1 MAIGDQIRKYRTQ
14 AGWSQAWL
22 AEQLGVSQNTIS
34 SWETGR
40 TEPSRQ
46 DSRRVAQALSVE
58 VSALELVD
66 EAASEGPSSN
76 PKRRFSSLYTHGF
89 VRAAACAPV
98 VVPANPAA
106 NAEAILEFWR
116 EADSARAA
124 LLLTP
129 ELSLS
134 GYSID
139 DLLLQAPLLDAVEA
153 AIERLCIESRDLF
166 PILIV
171 GAPIRKNECVY
182 NCAVV
187 IHRGEILGVVP
198 KSFLPNYREYYEK
211 RHFGIASDSP
221 RHDVRLGGVDVPFTS
236 KIVFG
241 DRNLR
246 DFTFH
251 VEICEDFWAPT
262 PPSTFGALAG
272 ANILLN
278 LSASNIVI
286 GKADDR
292 AVLCDSQSRRAIA
305 AYVFAAA
312 GHGES
317 TTDLAWDGQVIAY
330 EMGEKIAEG
339 ERFARDPKIVIAD
352 IDVNRIAQERLRNG
366 TFRDSVA
373 LHADKLTGWALRD
386 FTLDKHPI
394 ATSPLE
400 RKIDRLPFVPD
411 DLSKR
416 DRDCFEA
423 YNIQVS
429 GLAKRIEATSTKRVV
444 IGVSG
449 GIDSTHALI
458 VIARAFDLLG
468 LPRKGIIGVTMPGF
482 ATSDA
487 TKTSAWELMA
497 ALGIDA
503 REVSIEPL
511 AQRMLEDL
519 DHPAAR
525 GEPVYDVAYE
535 NVQAGLRTDYLFRLA
550 NKEGGFV
557 VGTGDLSELALGW
570 CTYGVGD
577 HMSHYN
583 VNGGAPKTLIQYLI
597 RWVADSKLF
606 DAKTSNTLIKVLEG
620 EISPE
625 LIPGAAPQSTQAV
638 VGPYEL
644 QDFNL
649 YYFTRYGMK
658 PSKILFLAQSAWGD
672 KYDYAT
678 LKKWLGVF
686 ISRFF
691 ANQYKRSAVPNGPK
705 IVSGGALSPRGD
717 WRMPS
722 DASAAIWLSELEANT
737 PETLD

>member
-1 MAIGDQIRKYRTQ
+1 MAIGDQIRQHRTR
-14 AGWSQAWL
+14 AGCSQVWL
-22 AEQLGVSQNTIS
+22 ADKVGVSQNTIS

-40 TEPSRQ
+40 TEPSRA
-46 DSRRVAQALSVE
+46 DVRKVAQALSID
-58 VSALELVD
+58 VSLLELAD
-66 EAASEGPSSN
+66 DGPAEA
-76 PKRRFSSLYTHGF
+76 PKPRRFTSLYSHGF
-89 VRAAACAPV
+89 VRVAACAPV
-98 VVPANPAA
+98 VAPADPAE
-106 NAEAILEFWR
+106 NAERILKFWR
-116 EADSARAA
+116 EADAETAA
-124 LLLTP
+124 VLLTP

-134 GYSID
+134 GYAID
-139 DLLLQAPLLDAVEA
+139 DLLHQEPLLDAVEA
-153 AIERLCIESRDLF
+153 AIARLKADSENLF

-171 GAPIRKNECVY
+171 GAPIRSRNAVF

-187 IHRGEILGVVP
+187 IHRGEVLGVVP

-211 RHFGIASDSP
+211 RHFSVAHDTEEDLIRLCGEWVGFGSDVIFAAT
-221 RHDVRLGGVDVPFTS
+221 DNTNFA
-236 KIVFG
+236 
-241 DRNLR
+241 
-246 DFTFH
+246 FH
-251 VEICEDFWAPT
+251 VEICEDFWSPI
-262 PPSTFGALAG
+262 PPSTYGAMAG
-272 ANILLN
+272 ATILFN

-286 GKADDR
+286 GKAEDR
-292 AVLCDSQSRRAIA
+292 AVLCDSQSRRATA

-339 ERFARDPKIVIAD
+339 ERFARNPKLVIAD
-352 IDVNRIAQERLRNG
+352 IDVDRIAQERRRVG
-366 TFRDSVA
+366 TFKDAAA
-373 LHADKLTGWALRD
+373 LEKERLIEWGHIT
-386 FTLDKHPI
+386 FTLDAPDGDL
-394 ATSPLE
+394 PLQ
-400 RKIDRLPFVPD
+400 RKLDRFPFVPD
-411 DLSKR
+411 DLTKR
-416 DRDCFEA
+416 DRDCYEA
-423 YNIQVS
+423 YNIQVA
-429 GLAKRIEATSTKRVV
+429 GLAKRIETTKSNRVV
-444 IGVSG
+444 IGISG
-449 GIDSTHALI
+449 GLDSTHALI

-468 LPRKGIIGVTMPGF
+468 IPRKNIIGVTMPGF
-482 ATSDA
+482 ATSA
-487 TKTSAWELMA
+487 ETKANAWALMNA
-497 ALGIDA
+497 IGADA

-525 GEPVYDVAYE
+525 GEPVYDIAYE

-583 VNGGAPKTLIQYLI
+583 VNGGAPKTLIQHLI
-597 RWVADSKLF
+597 RWVADSNLF
-606 DAKTSNTLIKVLEG
+606 DANVSKTLMRVLEG

-649 YYFTRYGMK
+649 FWITRFGLS
-658 PSKILFLAQSAWGD
+658 PSKVLFLAWTAWRD
-672 KYDYAT
+672 KYDYRT
-678 LKKWLGVF
+678 LKHWLDVF
-686 ISRFF
+686 ITRFF

-722 DASAAIWLSELEANT
+722 DAAATAWLQDLRHNT
-737 PETLD
+737 PDALD

>member
-1 MAIGDQIRKYRTQ
+1 MASRKAQ
-14 AGWSQAWL
+14 SSAG
-22 AEQLGVSQNTIS
+22 
-34 SWETGR
+34 
-40 TEPSRQ
+40 
-46 DSRRVAQALSVE
+46 
-58 VSALELVD
+58 
-66 EAASEGPSSN
+66 
-76 PKRRFSSLYTHGF
+76 RFKSLYTHGF
-89 VRAAACAPV
+89 VRVAACAPV
-98 VVPANPAA
+98 VAPADPAA
-106 NAEAILEFWR
+106 NADAILEFWR
-116 EADSARAA
+116 EADAQKAA

-134 GYSID
+134 GYAID
-139 DLLLQAPLLDAVEA
+139 DLLLQEPLLDAVEN
-153 AIERLCIESRDLF
+153 AIAKLKAESEKFF
-166 PILIV
+166 PILVV
-171 GAPIRKNECVY
+171 GAPLRSGGAVY

-187 IHRGEILGVVP
+187 IHRGRILGVTP
-198 KSFLPNYREYYEK
+198 KSFLPNYREFYEK
-211 RHFGIASDSP
+211 RHFGVASDTEEDIIRLCGEDEYFSANLIFTAS
-221 RHDVRLGGVDVPFTS
+221 DV
-236 KIVFG
+236 
-241 DRNLR
+241 R

-251 VEICEDFWAPT
+251 VEICEDFWSPI
-262 PPSTFGALAG
+262 PPSTYGAMAG

-286 GKADDR
+286 GKAEDR
-292 AVLCDSQSRRAIA
+292 CVLCDSQSRRAVA

-312 GHGES
+312 GRGES
-317 TTDLAWDGQVIAY
+317 TTDVAWDGQIVAY
-330 EMGEKIAEG
+330 ELGERIAEG
-339 ERFARDPKIVIAD
+339 ERFAREPKLVIAD
-352 IDVNRIAQERLRNG
+352 IDVARIAQERRRLSS
-366 TFRDSVA
+366 FRDA
-373 LHADKLTGWALRD
+373 AAKEKARLIKFGHMEFELG
-386 FTLDKHPI
+386 
-394 ATSPLE
+394 ATTSELPLK
-400 RKIDRLPFVPD
+400 RRIDRFPFVPD
-411 DLSKR
+411 DLARR
-416 DRDCFEA
+416 DRDCYEA

-429 GLAKRIEATSTKRVV
+429 GLAKRIETTGSDRVV

-458 VIARAFDLLG
+458 VAARAFDLLG
-468 LPRKGIIGVTMPGF
+468 LSRKNIVGVTMPGF
-482 ATSDA
+482 ATSEA
-487 TKTSAWELMA
+487 TKARAWALMN
-497 ALGIDA
+497 ALAIDA

-525 GEPVYDVAYE
+525 GEPVYDIAYE

-606 DAKTSNTLIKVLEG
+606 DATASQTLIKVLEG

-625 LIPGAAPQSTQAV
+625 LIPGEKPQSTQAA

-649 YYFTRYGMK
+649 FWLTRYGLK
-658 PSKILFLAQSAWGD
+658 PSKILFLAWSAWRE

-678 LKKWLGVF
+678 LKMWLGVF
-686 ISRFF
+686 LTRFF

-722 DASAAIWLSELEANT
+722 DANAAAWLSELRDNT
-737 PETLD
+737 PQMLD

>member
-1 MAIGDQIRKYRTQ
+1 MSAPLAQDNAID
-14 AGWSQAWL
+14 
-22 AEQLGVSQNTIS
+22 
-34 SWETGR
+34 
-40 TEPSRQ
+40 
-46 DSRRVAQALSVE
+46 
-58 VSALELVD
+58 
-66 EAASEGPSSN
+66 
-76 PKRRFSSLYTHGF
+76 RFKSLYTHGF
-89 VRAAACAPV
+89 VRVAAVAPV
-98 VVPANPAA
+98 VAPADPAA
-106 NAEAILEFWR
+106 NAEAILKFWR
-116 EADSARAA
+116 EADAERAA
-124 LLLTP
+124 ILLTP

-134 GYSID
+134 GYAID
-139 DLLLQAPLLDAVEA
+139 DLLLQEPLLDAVEA
-153 AIERLCIESRDLF
+153 AIAKLLAASEELF

-171 GAPIRKNECVY
+171 GAPIRSRTSVF

-187 IHRGEILGVVP
+187 IHRGQILGVVP
-198 KSFLPNYREYYEK
+198 KSFLPNYREFYEK
-211 RHFGIASDSP
+211 RYFSVASDTDEDLIQLCGEWVGFGE
-221 RHDVRLGGVDVPFTS
+221 DVVFTAT
-236 KIVFG
+236 
-241 DRNLR
+241 DNP
-246 DFTFH
+246 DFSFH

-262 PPSTFGALAG
+262 PPSTIGALAG

-286 GKADDR
+286 GKAEDR

-305 AYVFAAA
+305 AYVFAAS
-312 GHGES
+312 GRGES
-317 TTDLAWDGQVIAY
+317 TTDVAWDGQVIAY

-339 ERFARDPKIVIAD
+339 LRFAREPKLVTAD
-352 IDVNRIAQERLRNG
+352 IDVARIAQERRRVG
-366 TFRDSVA
+366 TFRDAAARARETLIKWGHITFDLDAPTEA
-373 LHADKLTGWALRD
+373 L
-386 FTLDKHPI
+386 
-394 ATSPLE
+394 PLK

-411 DLSKR
+411 DLTKR

-468 LPRKGIIGVTMPGF
+468 LPRKNIIGVTMPGF

-487 TKTSAWELMA
+487 TKANAWALMN

-525 GEPVYDVAYE
+525 GEKVYDVAYE

-597 RWVADSKLF
+597 RWVADAKLF
-606 DAKTSNTLIKVLEG
+606 DAATSKTLIKVLEG

-649 YYFTRYGMK
+649 YYLTRFGLK
-658 PSKILFLAQSAWGD
+658 PSKILFLAWSAWGE

-678 LKKWLGVF
+678 LKKWLNVF
-686 ISRFF
+686 ITRFF
-691 ANQYKRSAVPNGPK
+691 ATQYKRSAVPNGPK

-722 DASAAIWLSELEANT
+722 DASAAAWLAELRDNT
-737 PETLD
+737 PETLN

>member
-1 MAIGDQIRKYRTQ
+1 MAR
-14 AGWSQAWL
+14 
-22 AEQLGVSQNTIS
+22 
-34 SWETGR
+34 
-40 TEPSRQ
+40 PSAA
-46 DSRRVAQALSVE
+46 DSFK
-58 VSALELVD
+58 
-66 EAASEGPSSN
+66 N
-76 PKRRFSSLYTHGF
+76 LYTHGF
-89 VRAAACAPV
+89 VRVAACAPIV
-98 VVPANPAA
+98 APADPAA
-106 NAEAILEFWR
+106 NAEAILKFWR
-116 EADSARAA
+116 EADAEGAA
-124 LLLTP
+124 ILLTP
-129 ELSLS
+129 ELSLT
-134 GYSID
+134 GYAID
-139 DLLLQAPLLDAVEA
+139 DLLLQDSLLNGVEA
-153 AIERLCIESRDLF
+153 ALAKLKAESEKLF

-171 GAPIRKNECVY
+171 GAPIRLRGALY
-182 NCAVV
+182 NCAVL
-187 IHRGEILGVVP
+187 IHRGEIIGIVP
-198 KSFLPNYREYYEK
+198 KSFLPNYREFYEK
-211 RHFGIASDSP
+211 RYFGVAPDRHVHAIAFLD
-221 RHDVRLGGVDVPFTS
+221 GGTN
-236 KIVFG
+236 FG
-241 DRNLR
+241 ANQIFFHADNP

-262 PPSTFGALAG
+262 PPSSKGALAG
-272 ANILLN
+272 ANILFN
-278 LSASNIVI
+278 LSASNITI
-286 GKADDR
+286 GKAEDR

-305 AYVFAAA
+305 AYVFAAS
-312 GHGES
+312 GNGES
-317 TTDLAWDGQVIAY
+317 TTDLAWDGQIIAY

-339 ERFARDPKIVIAD
+339 ERFSRDPKLVIAD
-352 IDVNRIAQERLRNG
+352 IDVGRIAQERIRVG
-366 TFRDSVA
+366 AFRDA
-373 LHADKLTGWALRD
+373 AARLRD
-386 FTLDKHPI
+386 ELYLWSRIRFEQELPKG
-394 ATSPLE
+394 ALPLK
-400 RKIDRLPFVPD
+400 RKLDRLPFVPD
-411 DLSKR
+411 DLAKR

-423 YNIQVS
+423 YNIQVA
-429 GLAKRIEATSTKRVV
+429 GLAKRIEATNTKRVV

-449 GIDSTHALI
+449 GLDSTHALI

-468 LPRKGIIGVTMPGF
+468 LPRKNIVGVTMPGF
-482 ATSDA
+482 ATSDE
-487 TKTSAWELMA
+487 TKQSAWALMN

-503 REVSIEPL
+503 REVSIGPL

-606 DAKTSNTLIKVLEG
+606 DAAVSKTLIDVLNT

-649 YYFTRYGMK
+649 YWLTRYGLA
-658 PSKILFLAQSAWGD
+658 PSKILFLAWSAWRE

-678 LKKWLGVF
+678 LKSWLELF
-686 ISRFF
+686 LKRFF

-717 WRMPS
+717 WRAPS
-722 DASAAIWLSELEANT
+722 DAAATTWLNELHANS
-737 PETLD
+737 PDKLD

>member
-1 MAIGDQIRKYRTQ
+1 MASRKTSGK
-14 AGWSQAWL
+14 AF
-22 AEQLGVSQNTIS
+22 
-34 SWETGR
+34 
-40 TEPSRQ
+40 
-46 DSRRVAQALSVE
+46 D
-58 VSALELVD
+58 
-66 EAASEGPSSN
+66 
-76 PKRRFSSLYTHGF
+76 SLYAHGF
-89 VRAAACAPV
+89 ARVAACAPV
-98 VVPANPAA
+98 VHPADPAA
-106 NAEAILEFWR
+106 NAETILKFWR
-116 EADSARAA
+116 EADAQKAA
-124 LLLTP
+124 VLLTP

-134 GYSID
+134 GYAID
-139 DLLLQAPLLDAVEA
+139 DLLLQDTLLNAVDSAIAKLCA
-153 AIERLCIESRDLF
+153 ASEDLF

-171 GAPIRKNECVY
+171 GAPIRSRGAVF

-187 IHRGEILGVVP
+187 IHRGAILGVVP
-198 KSFLPNYREYYEK
+198 KSFLPNYREFYEK
-211 RHFGIASDSP
+211 RYFSVASDT
-221 RHDVRLGGVDVPFTS
+221 DDDLIQVAGEWVDFGAKVVFTAS
-236 KIVFG
+236 
-241 DRNLR
+241 DHADLA
-246 DFTFH
+246 FH
-251 VEICEDFWAPT
+251 IEICEDFWAPQ
-262 PPSTFGALAG
+262 PPSTIGALAG

-286 GKADDR
+286 GKAEDR

-305 AYVFAAA
+305 AYVFAAS
-312 GHGES
+312 GRGES

-330 EMGEKIAEG
+330 EMGEKLAEG
-339 ERFARDPKIVIAD
+339 ERFAREPKLITVD
-352 IDVNRIAQERLRNG
+352 IDVGRIAAERRRVG
-366 TFRDSVA
+366 TFHDAQARAKEELVKWRHISFDLNAPEGV
-373 LHADKLTGWALRD
+373 KLNRA
-386 FTLDKHPI
+386 
-394 ATSPLE
+394 
-400 RKIDRLPFVPD
+400 IDRFPFVPD

-429 GLAKRIEATSTKRVV
+429 GLARRIEATKSQRVV

-468 LPRKGIIGVTMPGF
+468 LPRKNIVGVTMPGF
-482 ATSDA
+482 ATTDA
-487 TKTSAWELMA
+487 TKSNAWALMK
-497 ALGIDA
+497 ALSVDA
-503 REVSIEPL
+503 REVSIAPL

-519 DHPAAR
+519 NHPAAR

-550 NKEGGFV
+550 NTEGGFV

-583 VNGGAPKTLIQYLI
+583 VNGGAPKTLIQHLI
-597 RWVADSKLF
+597 RWVADKEIF
-606 DAKTSNTLIKVLEG
+606 DAGVTQTLISVLEG

-625 LIPGAAPQSTQAV
+625 LIPGDAPQSTQAV

-649 YYFTRYGMK
+649 FWLTRYGMA
-658 PSKILFLAQSAWGD
+658 PSKILYLAWHAWRA

-678 LKKWLGVF
+678 LKQWLEVF
-686 ISRFF
+686 LTRFF

-722 DASAAIWLSELEANT
+722 DASAAVWLADLKQNT
-737 PETLD
+737 PERLD